1 MSYKLKTLQKELAAL
16 VDRYTV
22 RDGDLYTEISNLL
35 FSRHSIPYR
44 SNRIEPPYKID
55 KPSIYII
62 VQGVKDVIL
71 GEERFRYGPP
81 NYLVASMDLPI
92 IAEVLEASAEFPNL
106 SCKIE
111 FTRSNILEL
120 LSHDALTVSHRGKS
134 SRSLNVAELDVSVL
148 DAVVRLVGLLDKPAD
163 IPVLAPLFTKE
174 ILYRVLHGEHG
185 SSLRQIVTDGTP
197 AIHIQNAIQHLL
209 NHFQESFQVEDL
221 ADIAKMSVPSFHRH
235 FKQITAMSPIQFQ
248 KQLRLQEARQ
258 LLIMEESLSIADT
271 AFQVGYESPTQ
282 FIREYS
288 RMFGIS
294 PKKDMRRLKKADEH
308 GLDI

>member
-1 MSYKLKTLQKELAAL
+1 MSFKINTLQKELAAL
-16 VDRYTV
+16 VERHTS
-22 RDGDLYTEISNLL
+22 RDGMLHTEISNLA
-35 FSRHSIPYR
+35 FFRHSAPYIP
-44 SNRIEPPYKID
+44 NRTETPYKID
-55 KPSIYII
+55 KPSIYIL
-62 VQGVKDVIL
+62 VQGVKDVIF
-71 GEERFRYGPP
+71 GGERFRYGPP

-92 IAEVLEASAEFPNL
+92 IAEILEASAEVPNL

-111 FTRSNILEL
+111 FTRGDILEL
-120 LSHDALTVSHRGKS
+120 LSDDALTVSRRGKS
-134 SRSLNVAELDVSVL
+134 SRSLTVAELDVSML
-148 DAVVRLVGLLDKPAD
+148 DAVVRLIGLLDKPVD

-185 SSLRQIVTDGTP
+185 SSLRQVVTEGAP
-197 AIHIQNAIQHLL
+197 AIHIQTAIQHLL

-221 ADIAKMSVPSFHRH
+221 ADIANMSVPSFHRH

-258 LLIMEESLSIADT
+258 LLIMEESLNVADIA
-271 AFQVGYESPTQ
+271 FRVGYESPTQ

-294 PKKDMRRLKKADEH
+294 PKKDMLRLKKADEQK
-308 GLDI
+308 